1 MPCCAQVWMDVWRS
15 GVDGVLED
23 VVDVWRSGVD
33 DVLEDVVD
41 VLRSGVDGYVALR
54 CG

>member
-1 MPCCAQVWMDVWRS
+1 M
-15 GVDGVLED
+15 
-23 VVDVWRSGVD
+23 DVWRSGVD